1 MTAPSFPPRRP
12 KEAAQRKRRLRGGAV
27 PKDSPYSILFIPAG
41 SAKLAST
48 RTQVFERVAELRAR
62 RINADILDPQQSPT
76 WRGNKLRALLLPLR
90 APRYD
95 ILFFQKTL
103 HPRYRAAMRAA
114 ARRGQLVAFHTDDW
128 FDDAAA
134 ALNDC
139 FASADISF
147 ICSRFLAAK
156 VRAAG
161 GNPVLLP
168 AVVDPTRFKPARR
181 RASKGPLVLGWVGA
195 SLYENL
201 LLIKAPLARLAAR
214 RRILLRIVGAPPP
227 AILAQLRAAGIPLEA
242 TGFLPKE
249 RVPAVVSSF
258 DIALM
263 PAPDNALHRAAMP
276 TKLLEYMA
284 AGLPC
289 VASRVGEIPHMLS
302 GTGLLARTSKDWN
315 HHLSRLAA
323 SAPLRS
329 RLGRAARKRIL
340 DHYSLQATTDLLL
353 AELSRGLREKQN
365 R

>member
-1 MTAPSFPPRRP
+1 MTMSRAFSPPRP
-12 KEAAQRKRRLRGGAV
+12 RKAEF
-27 PKDSPYSILFIPAG
+27 PYSILFIPAG

-48 RTQVFERVAELRAR
+48 RTQAFERVAELRSR
-62 RINADILDPQQSPT
+62 NIRADILDPQRKPT
-76 WRGNKLRALLLPLR
+76 WRGNKLRALLLPFR
-90 APRYD
+90 SPGYD

-114 ARRGQLVAFHTDDW
+114 RQRGQLVAFHTDDW
-128 FDDAAA
+128 FADAAA

-147 ICSRFLAAK
+147 VCSAFLAAK
-156 VRAAG
+156 ARAAK

-168 AVVDPTRFKPARR
+168 AVVDPTRFRPAPHGQ
-181 RASKGPLVLGWVGA
+181 KGPLVLGWVGA

-201 LLIKAPLARLAAR
+201 LLIKAPLARLAQR
-214 RRILLRIVGAPPP
+214 RRILLRIVGAPPEP
-227 AILAQLRAAGIPLEA
+227 ILAELRAARIPIGI

-249 RVPAVVSSF
+249 EVPSVVSSF

-289 VASRVGEIPHMLS
+289 VASKVGEIPHILK
-302 GTGLLARTSKDWN
+302 GTGLIAHASKDWDR
-315 HHLSRLAA
+315 HLEQLAKSPA
-323 SAPLRS
+323 LRS
-329 RLGRAARKRIL
+329 RLGRAARTRIL
-340 DHYSLQATTDLLL
+340 ARYSLQATTDLLL
-353 AELSRGLREKQN
+353 EALAHALKEPTTTAAAKAQRP
-365 R
+365 